1 MRGFHRA
8 GRPGPPCLA
17 GLRSATYFAPCNT
30 ARSAENIAARSS
42 NTANQLPNTAQ
53 RRGIFSWSVTMPFIK
68 EAMEGVQRE
77 IRFFATAME
86 WGELQQMAVF
96 PDELADEFG
105 EGEERL
111 QRSLVRSRI
120 APLISYLVDVPD
132 HFFSALT
139 LIILPRILDQ
149 PAREAT
155 GPNDED
161 VWDYYFERG
170 QKSGPGRPRFGV
182 IHLSAGV
189 QLFPADGQHRL
200 RAALDAIRQ
209 EPSIAREQVPVVLVP
224 YQSRDQVG
232 QLFSDL
238 NLNAKPVNKSVGYSL
253 ESRNPVVLV
262 AKRVMGAVPVLK
274 GRVHRGSNSLPKSSA
289 HVITM
294 SGLVEGT
301 RTLLGACAVAPGATE
316 SAKAKGRAANVVD
329 KWVSDNE
336 GEAFESACAMWQV
349 IVGSFA
355 QHWDLVLAG
364 EQGAAGRLRDR
375 YVFPHGL
382 GWSALT
388 QAAADLRRASGEGW
402 NEAFRRAIERID
414 WERANP
420 EWEGK
425 AIVKG
430 AVMNTTQ
437 NVRATAQY
445 IIASASLEA
454 I

>member
-1 MRGFHRA
+1 
-8 GRPGPPCLA
+8 
-17 GLRSATYFAPCNT
+17 
-30 ARSAENIAARSS
+30 
-42 NTANQLPNTAQ
+42 
-53 RRGIFSWSVTMPFIK
+53 MPFVK
-68 EAMEGVQRE
+68 EAMEGLQGE
-77 IRFFATAME
+77 TRFFSTAMH

-96 PDELADEFG
+96 PDELAEEFSSA
-105 EGEERL
+105 EDRL

-120 APLISYLVDVPD
+120 APLVSYLVDVPD

-139 LIILPRILDQ
+139 LIILPRELDR
-149 PAREAT
+149 PAHEAE
-155 GPNDED
+155 GPEDED
-161 VWDYYFERG
+161 EWDYYFARG
-170 QKSGPGRPRFGV
+170 PKNGPGRTRAGV

-209 EPSIAREQVPVVLVP
+209 EPTIAREEVPVVLVP
-224 YQSRDQVG
+224 YNSRDQVG

-262 AKRVMGAVPVLK
+262 AKRVMGSLPLFK

-301 RTLLGACAVAPGATE
+301 KTLLGACDARVDGET
-316 SAKAKGRAANVVD
+316 SKTRVRAATLTD
-329 KWVSDNE
+329 RWVSDHE
-336 GEAFESACAMWQV
+336 DEALECALAMWDAV
-349 IVGSFA
+349 IAPFA
-355 QHWDLVLAG
+355 DRWAPVLAG
-364 EQGAAGRLRDR
+364 EHGAAGTLRDR
-375 YVFPHGL
+375 FVFPHGL

-388 QAAADLRRASGEGW
+388 QAAAELRRQRGNVWDAE
-402 NEAFRRAIERID
+402 FYRAVDGINWERTNPD
-414 WERANP
+414 WEGRATVN
-420 EWEGK
+420 
-425 AIVKG
+425 G

-445 IIASASLEA
+445 ILSAA
-454 I
+454 IHDAGAY